1 MTDRRH
7 ARVRPLVAMLA
18 VLSVLYP
25 SGAVTARL
33 NLTASSMLVMGG
45 STNPAGLTPRM
56 QQELG
61 GDPFHPER
69 NLNPLTPVG
78 VFGEGYIDTAN
89 NPDSPFAGWD
99 FSVIEWPAQISV
111 PLFGMHSYG
120 ESQQLGLAA
129 FDTALAAALNTLG
142 EDERVTAVGYSS
154 SANVMVRAMRALQ
167 DQGAPAADR
176 LEFIL
181 LGNPNRPNGG
191 LLQRFAGLHIPI
203 LDVDF
208 DGTTPP
214 DTSYPTVDISWEYD
228 AVADFPTYP
237 LNLLAVLN
245 SLVGGLLVHGNYFRA
260 DIDGPRAFPDTTVGN
275 ITYITLEPPHLPL
288 LLPLY
293 DLGFPPPL
301 LDLVEPAL
309 TAMVDWGYDRTVGP
323 GTPTA
328 ARLLP
333 AIDRVTAPVTDP
345 AINQAPGPRAQPAA
359 PRTELTVA
367 ATARSARAERGPVH
381 REASRRQANRR
392 SDYSGS
398 SRPSSSRPRLAS
410 RTLTSIP

>member
-1 MTDRRH
+1 MTNRRGF
-7 ARVRPLVAMLA
+7 VRPVATVLA
-18 VLSVLYP
+18 VLGVLYP
-25 SGAVTARL
+25 CGTVTARL
-33 NLTASSMLVMGG
+33 HLTASTVLVMGG
-45 STNPAGLTPRM
+45 SLNPAGLTPVM

-61 GDPFHPER
+61 GDPFHPGR

-99 FSVIEWPAQISV
+99 LSLIEWPAQISV
-111 PLFGMHSYG
+111 PLFGMYSYG
-120 ESQQLGLAA
+120 GSQRQGLAA
-129 FDTALAAALNTLG
+129 FDSALAAVLPTLG
-142 EDERVTAVGYSS
+142 EGERVTAFGYSS

-191 LLQRFAGLHIPI
+191 LLQRFAGLHIPV

-208 DGTTPP
+208 DGTTPL
-214 DTSYPTVDISWEYD
+214 DTPYPTLDISWEYD
-228 AVADFPTYP
+228 TVADFPTYP

-245 SLVGGLLVHGNYFRA
+245 SLVGGMLVHGNYFRA

-288 LLPLY
+288 LMPLY
-293 DLGFPPPL
+293 DLGFPGQL

-309 TAMVDWGYDRTVGP
+309 TAMVDLGYDRTVGP
-323 GTPTA
+323 GTPTTARFLPDSGNRAEGLVGAATSREQNRVRPHPDRTTQSGKSTRPTVDRRGPTTTA
-328 ARLLP
+328 ARRGITP
-333 AIDRVTAPVTDP
+333 AVPSRFRP
-345 AINQAPGPRAQPAA
+345 PRP
-359 PRTELTVA
+359 PSPHR
-367 ATARSARAERGPVH
+367 AR
-381 REASRRQANRR
+381 
-392 SDYSGS
+392 
-398 SRPSSSRPRLAS
+398 
-410 RTLTSIP
+410 